1 MTPIH
6 NRNKQAVVRLNDV
19 RTGVIN
25 KESAYPAVS
34 LEVTD

>member
-6 NRNKQAVVRLNDV
+6 DRSKQAIARLNDV

-25 KESAYPAVS
+25 KECAYPEVR